1 MNIYEAC
8 REFERTGTPF
18 HRASENGLS
27 HVWLYPTN
35 AFECCIVY
43 DSERREYGKRWNPT
57 LDDLMA
63 TDYEPVVDF
72 PREGASE

>member
-8 REFERTGTPF
+8 REFERTGIPF
-18 HRASENGLS
+18 RRASENGLS

-43 DSERREYGKRWNPT
+43 DAKLREFGRKWAPK
-57 LDDLMA
+57 LSDLMA
-63 TDYEPVVDF
+63 NDYEPVVDF
-72 PREGASE
+72 PREEASE